1 MAIKKP
7 GAKKPGAKK
16 APKKPAPKKPAP
28 KKRVSKK
35 AGHPKK
41 ISGTKKPVSSKK
53 KNGTPKNIDVRL
65 ELKKVI
71 IGVLILVGICLT
83 GAMLADMYIHQSAP
97 LPEKTPKS
105 AGKPAPSPDTHK
117 SDGFDKPAPVYEDIS
132 ELPLKTPQS
141 GLMEKN
147 GHPIV
152 YEVFEG
158 LGDIRKEPSAVKPL
172 PGDVTA
178 KIALIIDDIGYDKNI
193 AMALHT
199 LEPNISFSV
208 LPWSPFGRITSR
220 MLADKGAEIMLH
232 LPMEP
237 MEYPAVNPGPGALL
251 TSMPPDVLIAQL
263 EKNLGEIHGV
273 SGVNNHMGSM
283 FTTRANQMNQIF
295 TILKKK
301 NLFFIDSRT
310 AKNSRCRASAR
321 LLQVR
326 FAERDV
332 FLDNVQKVGY
342 ITGQFAQ
349 LKKIAKKHGAAIGI
363 GHPYPATLETLK
375 IELPKLKGEI
385 AIIPASL
392 MVRIP
397 G

>member
-1 MAIKKP
+1 MAIKKK
-7 GAKKPGAKK
+7 GAG
-16 APKKPAPKKPAP
+16 KPAPRKS
-28 KKRVSKK
+28 VSKK
-35 AGHPKK
+35 AVPKK
-41 ISGTKKPVSSKK
+41 AVTKKKTSRTKKSVASKK
-53 KNGTPKNIDVRL
+53 KTGTPKKVDVPL

-71 IGVLILVGICLT
+71 IGVLILVGVCLT
-83 GAMLADMYIHQSAP
+83 GAMLADMYIRQPAP
-97 LPEKTPKS
+97 LPEKASKT
-105 AGKPAPSPDTHK
+105 ADKPAPSPDSYK
-117 SDGFDKPAPVYEDIS
+117 SEGLDKPAPVYEDIS
-132 ELPLKTPQS
+132 ELSPKKPQS

-158 LGDIRKEPSAVKPL
+158 LGDIRKEPSVVRPL
-172 PGDVTA
+172 PEDDTIR
-178 KIALIIDDIGYDKNI
+178 IALIIDDIGYDKKI
-193 AMALHT
+193 AMALYT

-208 LPWSPFGRITSR
+208 LPWSPFGRVTSR
-220 MLADKGAEIMLH
+220 ILAEKGAEIMLH

-237 MEYPAVNPGPGALL
+237 MEYPRVNPGPGALL
-251 TSMPPDVLIAQL
+251 TSMPPDELIAQL
-263 EKNLGEIHGV
+263 EKNLGEVHGV

-283 FTTRANQMNQIF
+283 FTTHANQMNQIF

-332 FLDNVQKVGY
+332 FLDNVQEVGY
-342 ITGQFAQ
+342 ITNQFSQ
-349 LKKIAKKHGAAIGI
+349 LKKIARKHGAAIGI

-385 AIIPASL
+385 EIIPASR

>member
-1 MAIKKP
+1 MAIKKK
-7 GAKKPGAKK
+7 GAG
-16 APKKPAPKKPAP
+16 KPAPRKS
-28 KKRVSKK
+28 VSKK
-35 AGHPKK
+35 AVPKKAVPKKAVTKKK
-41 ISGTKKPVSSKK
+41 ISGTKKSVSPKK
-53 KNGTPKNIDVRL
+53 KTGTPKKIDVPL

-83 GAMLADMYIHQSAP
+83 GAMLADMYIRQPAP
-97 LPEKTPKS
+97 LPDKVPKT
-105 AGKPAPSPDTHK
+105 AGKPAPSPDTYK
-117 SDGFDKPAPVYEDIS
+117 PEGLDKPAPVYEDIS
-132 ELPLKTPQS
+132 ELPPKKPQP

-158 LGDIRKEPSAVKPL
+158 LGDIRKEPSAVKP
-172 PGDVTA
+172 PPEDETIR
-178 KIALIIDDIGYDKNI
+178 IALIIDDIGYDKKI
-193 AMALHT
+193 AMALHA

-208 LPWSPFGRITSR
+208 LPWSPFGRVTSR

-237 MEYPAVNPGPGALL
+237 MEYPSVNPGPGALL

-263 EKNLGEIHGV
+263 EKNLGEVQGV

-283 FTTRANQMNQIF
+283 FTTHANQMNQVF

-332 FLDNVQKVGY
+332 FLDNVQEVEY

-375 IELPKLKGEI
+375 IELPKLKGKIEV
-385 AIIPASL
+385 IPASR

>member
-1 MAIKKP
+1 MAIKKK
-7 GAKKPGAKK
+7 GAG
-16 APKKPAPKKPAP
+16 KPAPKKAAP
-28 KKRVSKK
+28 KKSASKK
-35 AGHPKK
+35 SVPKK
-41 ISGTKKPVSSKK
+41 AVTKKKTSGTKQSVSSKK
-53 KNGTPKNIDVRL
+53 KTGTPKKVDVPL

-83 GAMLADMYIHQSAP
+83 GAMLADMFIRQPAP
-97 LPEKTPKS
+97 LPEKAPKS
-105 AGKPAPSPDTHK
+105 AGTPAPSPDIHK
-117 SDGFDKPAPVYEDIS
+117 SDGLDKPAPVYEDIS
-132 ELPLKTPQS
+132 ELPPKKPQS

-158 LGDIRKEPSAVKPL
+158 LGDIRKEPSAVRPL
-172 PGDVTA
+172 PEDDTIR
-178 KIALIIDDIGYDKNI
+178 IALIIDDIGYDKKI

-237 MEYPAVNPGPGALL
+237 MEYPSVNPGPGALL

-263 EKNLGEIHGV
+263 EKNLGEVHGV

-283 FTTRANQMNQIF
+283 FTTQANQMNQIF

-310 AKNSRCRASAR
+310 AKNSQCRASAR

-332 FLDNVQKVGY
+332 FLDNVQEVGY

-385 AIIPASL
+385 EIIPASR

>member
-1 MAIKKP
+1 MAIKKK
-7 GAKKPGAKK
+7 GA
-16 APKKPAPKKPAP
+16 KKPAPKKQ
-28 KKRVSKK
+28 VSKK
-35 AGHPKK
+35 SAPGKTPSRTKKSSSPKK
-41 ISGTKKPVSSKK
+41 KDGTKKSV
-53 KNGTPKNIDVRL
+53 DVPS
-65 ELKKVI
+65 ELKKVV
-71 IGVLILVGICLT
+71 IGILVLVAVCLT
-83 GAMLADMYIHQSAP
+83 GAMLADIFIRRPANP
-97 LPEKTPKS
+97 PEKTQKV
-105 AGKPAPSPDTHK
+105 AGKPAVKPDARK
-117 SDGFDKPAPVYEDIS
+117 SGGMDLPPPVYEDIS
-132 ELPLKTPQS
+132 DLPPKKPQP

-158 LGDIRKEPSAVKPL
+158 LDDIQKHPAASRPL
-172 PGDVTA
+172 PEDDTIR
-178 KIALIIDDIGYDKNI
+178 IALIIDDIGYDKKM

-208 LPWSPFGRITSR
+208 LPWSPFGRVISR
-220 MLADKGAEIMLH
+220 MLADRGAEIMLH

-237 MEYPAVNPGPGALL
+237 MEYPSVNPGPGALL
-251 TSMPPDVLIAQL
+251 TSMPPDMLIAQL
-263 EKNLGEIHGV
+263 EKNLKEVHGV

-283 FTTRANQMNQIF
+283 FTTQSNQMNQIF
-295 TILKKK
+295 TILKKEG
-301 NLFFIDSRT
+301 LFFIDSRT
-310 AKNSRCRASAR
+310 AKNSQCRASAR

-332 FLDNVQKVGY
+332 FLDNVQEVDY

-375 IELPKLKGEI
+375 IELPKLKGKIE
-385 AIIPASL
+385 IIPASL
-392 MVRIP
+392 MVRVP

>member
-1 MAIKKP
+1 MAIKKK
-7 GAKKPGAKK
+7 GA
-16 APKKPAPKKPAP
+16 KKPAPKKQT
-28 KKRVSKK
+28 SKK
-35 AGHPKK
+35 AAP
-41 ISGTKKPVSSKK
+41 GTKKSSSPKK
-53 KNGTPKNIDVRL
+53 KNGTKKRVDVPS
-65 ELKKVI
+65 ELKKVV
-71 IGVLILVGICLT
+71 IGILVLVAVCLT
-83 GAMLADMYIHQSAP
+83 GAMLADIFIRRPAK
-97 LPEKTPKS
+97 LPEKTQKV
-105 AGKPAPSPDTHK
+105 AGKPAAPPDARK
-117 SDGFDKPAPVYEDIS
+117 SEGMDKPPPVYEDIS
-132 ELPLKTPQS
+132 DLPPKKPQP

-158 LGDIRKEPSAVKPL
+158 LDDIQKHPSAPRVL
-172 PGDVTA
+172 PEDDTIR
-178 KIALIIDDIGYDKNI
+178 IALIIDDIGYDKKI
-193 AMALHT
+193 AVALHA

-208 LPWSPFGRITSR
+208 LPWSPFGRVISR
-220 MLADKGAEIMLH
+220 MLADRGAEIMLH

-237 MEYPAVNPGPGALL
+237 MEYPSVNPGPGALL

-263 EKNLGEIHGV
+263 EKNLKEVQGV

-283 FTTRANQMNQIF
+283 FTTQANQMNQIF
-295 TILKKK
+295 TILKKE

-310 AKNSRCRASAR
+310 AKNSQCRASAR

-332 FLDNVQKVGY
+332 FLDNVQDVSY

-349 LKKIAKKHGAAIGI
+349 LKKIAKRHGIAIGI

-375 IELPKLKGEI
+375 AELPKLKGEI
-385 AIIPASL
+385 EIIPASRV
-392 MVRIP
+392 VRVP

>member
-1 MAIKKP
+1 MAIKKK
-7 GAKKPGAKK
+7 GA
-16 APKKPAPKKPAP
+16 KKPAPKKPAP
-28 KKRVSKK
+28 KKKAPGKTPSRTKK
-35 AGHPKK
+35 SSSPKK
-41 ISGTKKPVSSKK
+41 KDGSKK
-53 KNGTPKNIDVRL
+53 KVDVPS
-65 ELKKVI
+65 ELKKVV
-71 IGVLILVGICLT
+71 IGILVLVAVCLT
-83 GAMLADMYIHQSAP
+83 GAMLADIFIRRPAQP
-97 LPEKTPKS
+97 PEKNQKV
-105 AGKPAPSPDTHK
+105 AGKPAVKPDSRK
-117 SDGFDKPAPVYEDIS
+117 SEGMDLPPPVYEDIS
-132 ELPLKTPQS
+132 DLPPKKPQP

-158 LGDIRKEPSAVKPL
+158 LDDIQKHPSASRPL
-172 PGDVTA
+172 PEDGTIR
-178 KIALIIDDIGYDKNI
+178 IALIIDDIGYDKKI

-208 LPWSPFGRITSR
+208 LPWSPFGRVISR
-220 MLADKGAEIMLH
+220 MLADRGAEIMLH

-237 MEYPAVNPGPGALL
+237 MEYPSVNPGPGALL
-251 TSMPPDVLIAQL
+251 TSMPPDMLIAQL
-263 EKNLGEIHGV
+263 EKNLKEVPGV

-283 FTTRANQMNQIF
+283 FTSQANQMNQIF
-295 TILKKK
+295 TILKKE

-310 AKNSRCRASAR
+310 AKNSQCRASAR

-332 FLDNVQKVGY
+332 FLDNVQEVDY

-375 IELPKLKGEI
+375 IELPKLKGKIE
-385 AIIPASL
+385 IIPASR

>member
-1 MAIKKP
+1 MAIKKK
-7 GAKKPGAKK
+7 GA
-16 APKKPAPKKPAP
+16 KKPAPKKPAP
-28 KKRVSKK
+28 KKTAPGKTPSRTKK
-35 AGHPKK
+35 SSSPKK
-41 ISGTKKPVSSKK
+41 KDGSKK
-53 KNGTPKNIDVRL
+53 KVDVPS
-65 ELKKVI
+65 ELKKVV
-71 IGVLILVGICLT
+71 IGILVLVAVCLT
-83 GAMLADMYIHQSAP
+83 GAMLADIFIRRPAQP
-97 LPEKTPKS
+97 PEKNQKV
-105 AGKPAPSPDTHK
+105 AGKPAVKPDSRK
-117 SDGFDKPAPVYEDIS
+117 SEGMDLPPPVYEDIS
-132 ELPLKTPQS
+132 DLPPKKPQP

-158 LGDIRKEPSAVKPL
+158 LDDIQKHPSASRPL
-172 PGDVTA
+172 PEDGTIR
-178 KIALIIDDIGYDKNI
+178 IALIIDDIGYDKKI

-208 LPWSPFGRITSR
+208 LPWSPFGRVISR
-220 MLADKGAEIMLH
+220 MLADRGAEIMLH

-237 MEYPAVNPGPGALL
+237 MEYPSVNPGPGALL
-251 TSMPPDVLIAQL
+251 TSMPPDMLIAQL
-263 EKNLGEIHGV
+263 EKNLKEVPGV

-283 FTTRANQMNQIF
+283 FTTQANQMNQVF
-295 TILKKK
+295 TILKKED
-301 NLFFIDSRT
+301 LFFIDSRT
-310 AKNSRCRASAR
+310 AKNSQCRASAR

-332 FLDNVQKVGY
+332 FLDNVQEVDY

-375 IELPKLKGEI
+375 IELPKLKGKIE
-385 AIIPASL
+385 IIPASR

>member
-1 MAIKKP
+1 MAIKKK
-7 GAKKPGAKK
+7 GA
-16 APKKPAPKKPAP
+16 KKPAPKKPAP
-28 KKRVSKK
+28 GKTPSRTKKSSSPKKKDGSKK
-35 AGHPKK
+35 N
-41 ISGTKKPVSSKK
+41 V
-53 KNGTPKNIDVRL
+53 DVPL
-65 ELKKVI
+65 ELKKVV
-71 IGVLILVGICLT
+71 IGILVLVAVCLT
-83 GAMLADMYIHQSAP
+83 GAMLADIFIRRPAQP
-97 LPEKTPKS
+97 PEKTQKV
-105 AGKPAPSPDTHK
+105 AGKPAVKPDARK
-117 SDGFDKPAPVYEDIS
+117 SEGMDLPPPVYEDIS
-132 ELPLKTPQS
+132 DLPPKKPQP

-158 LGDIRKEPSAVKPL
+158 LGEIQKHPSASRPL
-172 PGDVTA
+172 PEDGT
-178 KIALIIDDIGYDKNI
+178 IRMALIIDDIGYDKKI

-208 LPWSPFGRITSR
+208 LPWSPFGRVISR
-220 MLADKGAEIMLH
+220 MLADRGAEIMLH

-237 MEYPAVNPGPGALL
+237 MEYPSVNPGPGALL
-251 TSMPPDVLIAQL
+251 TSMPPDMLIAQL
-263 EKNLGEIHGV
+263 EKNLKEVPGV

-283 FTTRANQMNQIF
+283 FTTQANQMNQVF
-295 TILKKK
+295 TILKKED
-301 NLFFIDSRT
+301 LFFIDSRT
-310 AKNSRCRASAR
+310 AKNSQCRASAR

-332 FLDNVQKVGY
+332 FLDNVQEVDY

-375 IELPKLKGEI
+375 IELPKLKGKIE
-385 AIIPASL
+385 IIPASR

>member
-1 MAIKKP
+1 MAIKK
-7 GAKKPGAKK
+7 KGAKK
-16 APKKPAPKKPAP
+16 AAPKKAAP
-28 KKRVSKK
+28 KKAVPKKSVSKK
-35 AGHPKK
+35 AVPQKK
-41 ISGTKKPVSSKK
+41 TSGTKKSVSSKK
-53 KNGTPKNIDVRL
+53 KTGTSKNIDVPL
-65 ELKKVI
+65 ELKKVL
-71 IGVLILVGICLT
+71 IGVLILVGVCLT
-83 GAMLADMYIHQSAP
+83 GAMLADMFIRQPAP
-97 LPEKTPKS
+97 LPEKVPKT
-105 AGKPAPSPDTHK
+105 ADKPAPSPDTYK
-117 SDGFDKPAPVYEDIS
+117 PDSRDKPAPVYEDIS
-132 ELPLKTPQS
+132 ELPPKKPQP

-158 LGDIRKEPSAVKPL
+158 LGDIRKEPSAVRSL
-172 PGDVTA
+172 LEDETIR
-178 KIALIIDDIGYDKNI
+178 IALIIDDIGYDKKI
-193 AMALHT
+193 AMDLHT

-237 MEYPAVNPGPGALL
+237 MEYPSVNPGPGALL
-251 TSMPPDVLIAQL
+251 TSMPPDVMIAQL
-263 EKNLGEIHGV
+263 EKNLGEVHGV

-283 FTTRANQMNQIF
+283 FTTQANQMNQIF

-310 AKNSRCRASAR
+310 AKNSQCRASAR

-332 FLDNVQKVGY
+332 FLDNVQEVGY

-385 AIIPASL
+385 EIIPASR